1 MMSIHGESHTFDGG
15 FPMRTILPFIV
26 TAVVLAG
33 CQTSANQEASNHEWC
48 TEYYGLEKGFSDYSY
63 CVKNDG
69 EPFTRPWLE

>member
-1 MMSIHGESHTFDGG
+1 
-15 FPMRTILPFIV
+15 MRTILPFIV

-63 CVKNDG
+63 CVKNNG
-69 EPFTRPWLE
+69 EPFT